1 MNRVK
6 IFTHCDL
13 DGIGCAVLAKLAFGN
28 DVDISYCGYDDIDE
42 EVLSWHFSI
51 ENIMTPCYITDIS
64 VNEETAAILN
74 KNRSGLFLFDHHAT
88 ALGLNKY
95 DWAMVQVENEDGI
108 KTSGTELFYEY
119 LNFMR
124 YFNDMRMYSLRNIE
138 LFVEMVRDYDTWR
151 WKELGEKGEL
161 CKQLNDLFYIY
172 GREKFIAICIN
183 RITSDVTFPNFQDLD
198 KVLLENKQREI
209 DKYIEAKDKQLHRYC
224 DRFGYICG
232 VVFAD
237 RFVSELGNRLAELHP
252 ELHYIAIINVDG
264 GTVSY
269 RSVKDDIHLG
279 ESIAHS
285 YGGGGHAK
293 AAGSTFD
300 RDRVEMM
307 VMYELFEGKE
317 EEGEVL

>member
-1 MNRVK
+1 MNKRYK
-6 IFTHCDL
+6 LWTHTDL
-13 DGIGCAVLAKLAFGN
+13 DGIGCAVLAKLAFGDN
-28 DVDISYCGYDDIDE
+28 VDISYCGYGDIDG
-42 EVLSWHFSI
+42 EVLEWHNNTEDKSA
-51 ENIMTPCYITDIS
+51 PCYITDIS
-64 VNEETAAILN
+64 ISEETADILN
-74 KNRSGLFLFDHHAT
+74 KERRCLYLMDHHAT

-95 DWAMVQVENEDGI
+95 PWCRVEVENEDGI

-209 DKYIEAKDKQLHRYC
+209 DKYIEAKDKQLHRYF
-224 DRFGYICG
+224 DKFGYICG

-252 ELHYIAIINVDG
+252 ELHYIAMIDVANG
-264 GTVSY
+264 KVSY
-269 RSVKDDIHLG
+269 RSVRNDIHLG
-279 ESIAHS
+279 EEIAHS
-285 YGGGGHAK
+285 FGGGGHAK

-300 RDRVEMM
+300 KDRMLM
-307 VMYELFEGKE
+307 L
-317 EEGEVL
+317 L